1 MISWAEIFRPSS
13 IMSRTKSPAKVFRP
27 FVVILSFS
35 ILLSG
40 CTFTMDWLR
49 HYRAQR
55 AMARSDYASALPL
68 LQEIAELHSDSER
81 GLEAARTGARAAHLN
96 AKDYAQAVK
105 FYRYVVLKSDQP
117 AERKEAQKAIAQI
130 HYENM
135 QDLVQS
141 VMEYEK
147 LLKLEN
153 TPEEAFRFRLNLA
166 KSHLGLNNVDQALTE
181 LNVLLEKKPPANGV
195 FDVKMLM
202 ANVMV
207 ANKQLREAT
216 ALWQSILTEFPE
228 RSAKENVAMNMV
240 VVYEELKE
248 FSNAIA
254 VLETMRANYP
264 NPEFLDQ
271 RIERLKEREYNLPG
285 AQGLK
290 R

>member
-1 MISWAEIFRPSS
+1 MISRVASARPGPRLRIEGFRSAFIFIVLFVS
-13 IMSRTKSPAKVFRP
+13 VF
-27 FVVILSFS
+27 LG
-35 ILLSG
+35 G
-40 CTFTMDWLR
+40 CSFTMDWLR
-49 HYRAQR
+49 QNRVQR
-55 AMARSDYASALPL
+55 AMARSDYASALPI
-68 LQEIAELHSDSER
+68 LQEIAELHSETER
-81 GLEAARTGARAAHLN
+81 GLEAARTGARAAHLG
-96 AKDYAQAVK
+96 AKNYPQAVK
-105 FYRYVVLKSDQP
+105 FYRYVLLKSDEP
-117 AERKEAQKAIAQI
+117 SERKEAQKAIAQI
-130 HYENM
+130 YYENM
-135 QDLVQS
+135 QDLSQS

-153 TPEEAFRFRLNLA
+153 SADEAFRFRLNLA

-181 LNVLLEKKPPANGV
+181 LNVLLEKNPPAGGV
-195 FDVKMLM
+195 FDIKMLM
-202 ANVMV
+202 ANVRV

-216 ALWQSILTEFPE
+216 ALWEAILTEFPE

-248 FSNAIA
+248 FNKAIT

-264 NPEFLDQ
+264 NPKFLDQ

>member
-1 MISWAEIFRPSS
+1 MIFGVARLRPCIIVLFSS
-13 IMSRTKSPAKVFRP
+13 
-27 FVVILSFS
+27 L
-35 ILLSG
+35 LLSG

-55 AMARSDYASALPL
+55 AIARSDYASAFPI
-68 LQEIAELHSDSER
+68 LQEIVEIHAGSER
-81 GLEAARTGARAAHLN
+81 GLDAARMGARAAHLD
-96 AKDYAQAVK
+96 AKNYPQAVK
-105 FYRYVVLKSDQP
+105 FYRYVVLKSDQST
-117 AERKEAQKAIAQI
+117 ERKEAQKAIAQI
-130 HYENM
+130 HYENL

-141 VMEYEK
+141 IIEYEK

-153 TPEEAFRFRLNLA
+153 TAEEAFRFRLNLA
-166 KSHLGLNNVDQALTE
+166 KSYLGLNNIDQALTE
-181 LNVLLEKKPPANGV
+181 LNVLLEEKPSAAGV
-195 FDVKMLM
+195 FDIKMLM

-207 ANKQLREAT
+207 ANKQLREAA
-216 ALWQSILTEFPE
+216 ALWESIRTEFPE

-248 FSNAIA
+248 FSKAIA
-254 VLETMRANYP
+254 VLETMRTDYP

-271 RIERLKEREYNLPG
+271 RIERLKEREYNMPG